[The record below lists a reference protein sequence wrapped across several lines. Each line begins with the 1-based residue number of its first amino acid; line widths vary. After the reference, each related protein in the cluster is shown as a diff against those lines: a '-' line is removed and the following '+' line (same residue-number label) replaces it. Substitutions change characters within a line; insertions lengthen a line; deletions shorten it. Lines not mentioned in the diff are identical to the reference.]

1 MTSGAQ
7 ARSRYADATM
17 DEIKPGL
24 SVVAEL
30 DLGEL
35 TRHASREGFRV
46 LVLSGVGPGKKSFFD
61 QVETQLPTDPPL
73 GKVNV
78 WDALADS
85 LWEGMRCLPEHKLL
99 LVWLDSKE
107 FADNSPDE
115 FAVALSVLRDLTDI
129 PMCPDG
135 SPGQRKSVAIFVA
148 ATAAPLKS

>member
-1 MTSGAQ
+1 
-7 ARSRYADATM
+7 M
-17 DEIKPGL
+17 DDIRPGL
-24 SVVAEL
+24 SVFAEL

-35 TRHASREGFRV
+35 KDKASHEGFRV

-85 LWEGMRCLPEHKLL
+85 LWEGLSCLPEHKLL
-99 LVWLDSKE
+99 LVWPDSKE

-115 FAVALSVLRDLTDI
+115 FAIALSVLRDVTEI
-129 PMCPDG
+129 PMYLDD
-135 SPGQRKSVAIFVA
+135 SPGRRKSVAIFVA
-148 ATAAPLKS
+148 ATAAPLES